1 MKVPPPNVSDFPVG
15 ALVHGQVKWLAEF
28 GLFIEFRYH
37 AAGCRWAIDGL
48 LHFSRTANAERARAL
63 RYDDWVEAV
72 VTAYDA
78 TKMKLAVAL
87 PADPRWRTPG
97 VVGLAGEIR
106 TALAFNRLPALA
118 DALEAAECADTAV
131 LAHCRAE
138 SLGEDSWLIPLLV
151 GHTSDAEPLS
161 SSPNLR

>member
-1 MKVPPPNVSDFPVG
+1 MKVPPPKVSDFPVG
-15 ALVHGQVKWLAEF
+15 SLVHGQVKWLAEF

-37 AAGCRWAIDGL
+37 AAGCRWGIDGL
-48 LHFSRTANAERARAL
+48 LHFERTVNAERARVL
-63 RYDDWVEAV
+63 RYDDWVEVV

-78 TKMKLAVAL
+78 AKMKLSVAL

-106 TALAFNRLPALA
+106 AARALDRLPALA
-118 DALEAAECADTAV
+118 DALDAAGCADPAV

-138 SLGEDSWLIPLLV
+138 LSGEDSWLIPLLV
-151 GHTSDAEPLS
+151 GHEPAAEPHS
-161 SSPNLR
+161 